1 MKLPKFL
8 LGDNTAYPDTVFV
21 IHTDYPRF
29 ILDVMTD
36 EVELLEAVD
45 TSDEDELRTELLATI
60 TKEIGPIAK
69 PDKIQVVSGLPKTR
83 SGKIMRRILR
93 KIAEGDTSNLGDTST
108 LLDPSIVDEIKNG
121 AIK

>member
-45 TSDEDELRTELLATI
+45 TSDEDELRTEM
-60 TKEIGPIAK
+60 E
-69 PDKIQVVSGLPKTR
+69 
-83 SGKIMRRILR
+83 
-93 KIAEGDTSNLGDTST
+93 NLIRNA
-108 LLDPSIVDEIKNG
+108 LDFYDSELKKYADE
-121 AIK
+121 